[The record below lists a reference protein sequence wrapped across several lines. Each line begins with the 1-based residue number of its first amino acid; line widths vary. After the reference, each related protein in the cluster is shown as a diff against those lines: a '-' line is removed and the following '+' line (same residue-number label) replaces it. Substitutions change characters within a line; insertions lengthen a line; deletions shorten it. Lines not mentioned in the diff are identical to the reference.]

1 MKSIKFMLLIIT
13 NVNHMLKRI
22 NIWKESKKENTMS
35 SSFFILPCSNLH
47 RWYYCTVI
55 IGSPT
60 RFEVKDCSKRKERLV
75 SVNPVTNWVRF
86 TRKEASQ
93 LLIFPFLFLWRNLAS
108 PYYCLVFT
116 NCKWR
121 CGQVRSASWKLSC
134 DWPWHLL
141 RDWPWR
147 FQPL

>member
-1 MKSIKFMLLIIT
+1 
-13 NVNHMLKRI
+13 MLKRI
-22 NIWKESKKENTMS
+22 NIWRESEKENTMS

-60 RFEVKDCSKRKERLV
+60 RCEVKDCSKRKERLV
-75 SVNPVTNWVRF
+75 SVNPVTNWVTF

-108 PYYCLVFT
+108 CIIAWCSQTV
-116 NCKWR
+116 NGAVVK
-121 CGQVRSASWKLSC
+121 
-134 DWPWHLL
+134 
-141 RDWPWR
+141 
-147 FQPL
+147 